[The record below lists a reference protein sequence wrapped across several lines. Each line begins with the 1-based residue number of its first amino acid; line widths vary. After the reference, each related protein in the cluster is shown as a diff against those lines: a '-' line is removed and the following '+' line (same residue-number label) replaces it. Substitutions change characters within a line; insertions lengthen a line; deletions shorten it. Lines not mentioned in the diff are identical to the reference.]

1 LRTRRTTTSP
11 DRTRRPTTSTLAT
24 LLVAGLSAAGLA
36 APAPTSAQVLEGYLL
51 EGGSGEPIEGGT
63 VGLFT
68 PRGFTIDIGVSDD
81 DGFFSLQAPDAG
93 TYFMTADATGFVDL
107 THGEFDLYAGEA
119 LSFDVFLRPRPVE
132 IEGVE
137 AEVER
142 LPLAMRVQE
151 MRLGMVGFRARAN
164 SGMGH
169 YITPER
175 LRARNA
181 AQASDILRAV
191 PRMQIQQGFG
201 NEVRMDC
208 GLFSAFIDGVQIWSG
223 QAWEMDA
230 FVYINDVSAMEIYTS
245 LAQLP
250 VEFRKGGNCGA
261 VVVWT
266 KG

>member
-1 LRTRRTTTSP
+1 M
-11 DRTRRPTTSTLAT
+11 
-24 LLVAGLSAAGLA
+24 
-36 APAPTSAQVLEGYLL
+36 LEGYLL
-51 EGGSGEPIEGGT
+51 EGGSGRPIEGGT

-81 DGFFSLQAPDAG
+81 DGFFSLQAADSG
-93 TYFMTADATGFVDL
+93 TYFITADASGFVDL
-107 THGEFDLYAGEA
+107 THGEFDLYTGEA
-119 LSFDVFLRPRPVE
+119 LSLDVFLRPRPVE
-132 IEGVE
+132 LDGIE

-142 LPLAMRVQE
+142 LPLSMRVRE
-151 MRLGMVGFRARAN
+151 MRLGMVGFRNRAS
-164 SGMGH
+164 SGIGH
-169 YITPER
+169 FITPRR
-175 LRARNA
+175 LDAKNA
-181 AQASDILRAV
+181 AQASDILRSI

-201 NEVRMDC
+201 SEVRMDC
-208 GLFSAFIDGVQIWSG
+208 GLFAAFIDGVAIWSG
-223 QAWEMDA
+223 QAWEMDN